1 MSPNSII
8 LFTLLLFYL
17 IVLKETNMLYK
28 NKITQCF
35 TQLHPPLWCQNFF
48 IKVAVVILINSQILL
63 QKFLFIYDTEEE
75 GLFFKKIQFSDNHGK
90 KCWEKFNKP

>member
-1 MSPNSII
+1 
-8 LFTLLLFYL
+8 
-17 IVLKETNMLYK
+17 MLYK

-63 QKFLFIYDTEEE
+63 QKFLFIYATEEE

>member
-48 IKVAVVILINSQILL
+48 YQGCCGYTYKQ
-63 QKFLFIYDTEEE
+63 
-75 GLFFKKIQFSDNHGK
+75 SDSASEISFHI
-90 KCWEKFNKP
+90 